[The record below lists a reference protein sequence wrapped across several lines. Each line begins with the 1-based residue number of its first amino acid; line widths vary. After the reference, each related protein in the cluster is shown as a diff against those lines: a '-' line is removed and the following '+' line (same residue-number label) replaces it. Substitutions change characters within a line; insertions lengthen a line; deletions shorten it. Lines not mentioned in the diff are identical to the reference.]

1 MLWHIIDIIVYTP
14 NILIFDKT
22 YRSDPSIRQM
32 TTKNCVFQKKFLLE
46 LVKLDPQ
53 WGMIVMLSDTQSL
66 SKYDTEC
73 MLWCVRKYIANTW
86 FDFKLNFKHSSCSSS
101 IAWCLLPLRRHGVI
115 SSRVIRGI
123 LFDVVGCNHHNW
135 LKQVS

>member
-73 MLWCVRKYIANTW
+73 ML
-86 FDFKLNFKHSSCSSS
+86 
-101 IAWCLLPLRRHGVI
+101 
-115 SSRVIRGI
+115 
-123 LFDVVGCNHHNW
+123 
-135 LKQVS
+135 